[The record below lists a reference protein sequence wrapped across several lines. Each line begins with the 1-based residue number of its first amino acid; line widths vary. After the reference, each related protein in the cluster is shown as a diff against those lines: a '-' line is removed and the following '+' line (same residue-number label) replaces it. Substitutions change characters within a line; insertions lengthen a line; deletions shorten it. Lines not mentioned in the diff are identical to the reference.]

1 MERHVIVGAGTNGS
15 QLATL
20 LAERGEDVLVVSRR
34 GRGPVDSRI
43 TLVACDAGDPA
54 ALSDLARGAVAL
66 YNCANPP
73 YTAWETE
80 WPPLA
85 ASLISAAESSGAV
98 LVTLSNLYGY
108 GPVDHP
114 MVESDPLAA
123 TSRKGRVRAT
133 MWEEALAAHEA
144 GRIRCVEVRASDFFG
159 PGLTDQ
165 GLLGERCVPRILAGK
180 SVQGIGDPDAPHSW
194 SYVPDVVTALALVA
208 TDERAYG
215 RAWHVPTTPPHS
227 LRQAVA
233 ALSAAAGVPAPP
245 VRGLPQ
251 VALSILGLFSRQMA
265 EMKEISYQFTAP
277 FELDSSSFQETFGA
291 EPTPFDDACA
301 ATVAW
306 WRATLAP

>member
-1 MERHVIVGAGTNGS
+1 MGRHVIVVAGTNGS
-15 QLATL
+15 QLAEL
-20 LAERGEDVLVVSRR
+20 LAERGEEVVVVSRR
-34 GRGPVDSRI
+34 GAGPVNARI
-43 TLVACDAGDPA
+43 ELVACDASDPA
-54 ALSDLARGAVAL
+54 ALGALAEGADAL

-133 MWEEALAAHEA
+133 MWETALAAHEA

-159 PGLTDQ
+159 PGLMDQ
-165 GLLGERCVPRILAGK
+165 GYLGERCVPRILVGK
-180 SVQGIGDPDAPHSW
+180 AVQGIGDPDAPHSW
-194 SYVPDVVTALALVA
+194 SYVPDVVAALALVA
-208 TDERAYG
+208 TDERSFG
-215 RAWHVPTTPPHS
+215 RAWHVPTAPPTS
-227 LRQAVA
+227 LRQAVD
-233 ALSAAAGVPAPP
+233 ALSAAAGVSAPT
-245 VRGLPQ
+245 VRGLPPIGLA
-251 VALSILGLFSRQMA
+251 VLGVFSKQMA

-277 FELDSSSFQETFGA
+277 FELDSSSYQ
-291 EPTPFDDACA
+291 
-301 ATVAW
+301 AT
-306 WRATLAP
+306 

>member
-108 GPVDHP
+108 GVVDHP
-114 MVESDPLAA
+114 MVETDPLAA
-123 TSRKGRVRAT
+123 T
-133 MWEEALAAHEA
+133 
-144 GRIRCVEVRASDFFG
+144 SDFFG